1 MGPRRSHRKSRNGC
15 PECKTRRLKCD
26 EQYPCTNCTRH
37 GIPCSYVVPMDGHA
51 STPAS
56 NASPATQSQPQFQP
70 HVYPQSQAMSNTPS
84 YRSDKGEFPWGITST
99 DIALD
104 SENRWDIIGVFPST
118 PGPSAQHAEDWG
130 LDLELMHHYCSVTCN
145 TMTEREDARHVWR
158 VVFPMEGYSNRYV
171 MHGVLAIAGLHK
183 AYLYPTQKVKY
194 VKAAAHH
201 LAVGLKEFREL
212 VASPV
217 DPENWQP
224 VFCFASMISVHLS
237 VVPIRLGVDHWPDPI
252 YNMVEIFASIR
263 GFQEIMQSFLKSLR
277 KTQLAPLVNSIFRE
291 DEMLIPSPAV
301 VSQSLLPSD
310 IWDQISSLQHF
321 LDEYQF
327 PETHTINSPAPPTQ
341 DHSGPPKDYQIA
353 LDFLKISTR
362 QIELAGPHLETGM
375 VYMWAYPLTKRY
387 HDDLKSYQPVALVL
401 LAHYC
406 VLLKLIDKFWYV
418 NDMGRQ
424 LLGDIEKNMHPGFR
438 EWLVWPRR
446 WVFGK

>member
-1 MGPRRSHRKSRNGC
+1 
-15 PECKTRRLKCD
+15 
-26 EQYPCTNCTRH
+26 
-37 GIPCSYVVPMDGHA
+37 MDGHA

-70 HVYPQSQAMSNTPS
+70 HVYSQSQAMSNTPS

-291 DEMLIPSPAV
+291 DEMLIP
-301 VSQSLLPSD
+301 
-310 IWDQISSLQHF
+310 
-321 LDEYQF
+321 
-327 PETHTINSPAPPTQ
+327 
-341 DHSGPPKDYQIA
+341 
-353 LDFLKISTR
+353 R
-362 QIELAGPHLETGM
+362 
-375 VYMWAYPLTKRY
+375 
-387 HDDLKSYQPVALVL
+387 
-401 LAHYC
+401 
-406 VLLKLIDKFWYV
+406 
-418 NDMGRQ
+418 
-424 LLGDIEKNMHPGFR
+424 
-438 EWLVWPRR
+438 
-446 WVFGK
+446 